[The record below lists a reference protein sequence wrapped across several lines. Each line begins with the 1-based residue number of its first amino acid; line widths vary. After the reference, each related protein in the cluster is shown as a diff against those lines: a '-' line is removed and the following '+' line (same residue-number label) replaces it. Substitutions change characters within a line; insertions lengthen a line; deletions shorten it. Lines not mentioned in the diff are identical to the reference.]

1 MSVSDSTANRYIALD
16 PDVRLMLRVRDDD
29 AIAFE
34 QLVARYQSRLLTVLQ
49 HLVGNRDRAEDL
61 AQDVFLRLFRARKR
75 YKPGARFSTFLFTI
89 AHNVASNAR
98 RTLARRKEVQV
109 RNKENPSQGMV
120 TLEEMAKEA
129 SALLPTRQLDKAEAA
144 EIIALAME
152 SLSERQRMAVLLCK
166 FEGMSYADIAETM
179 QMTTPAIKS
188 LLSRARGNLKDVLE
202 PYLREGRLPGSL
214 TSE

>member
-1 MSVSDSTANRYIALD
+1 MSVTDSTANRYIALD

-29 AIAFE
+29 AVAFE

-61 AQDVFLRLFRARKR
+61 AQDVFLRLFRSRKS
-75 YKPGARFSTFLFTI
+75 YQPGARFSTFLFTI

-109 RNKENPSQGMV
+109 RKQENPSQGM
-120 TLEEMAKEA
+120 TSLEEMAKEA
-129 SALLPTRQLDKAEAA
+129 SALMPTRQLDKAEAA

-188 LLSRARGNLKDVLE
+188 LLSRARGNLRDVLE
-202 PYLREGRLPGSL
+202 PYLREGKLPNSL
-214 TSE
+214 ASE